1 MITASAAALALAV
14 LALVLL
20 PLRAQG
26 DDTQSAPATLAP
38 ATMEAIERTLE
49 LWYCPHCGE
58 KLARPNQRPC
68 PHCGGPEEGPGQ

>member
-1 MITASAAALALAV
+1 MAV

-20 PLRAQG
+20 PLRAQAVEAE
-26 DDTQSAPATLAP
+26 DAPVKSSAATL
-38 ATMEAIERTLE
+38 EAIERTVA

-68 PHCGGPEEGPGQ
+68 PHCGEAGEGQDP